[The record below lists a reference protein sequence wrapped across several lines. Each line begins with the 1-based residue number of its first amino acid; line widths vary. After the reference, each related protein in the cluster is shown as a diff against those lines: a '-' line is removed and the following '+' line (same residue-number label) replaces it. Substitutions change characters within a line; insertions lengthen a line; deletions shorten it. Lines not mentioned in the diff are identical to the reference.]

1 MPVARTA
8 PWQKLAADLA
18 EQGVESVYM
27 QRIRQRVD
35 AEQELKQLEQELA
48 GEIARALGRTE
59 DALNMALAELE
70 LLEARCAQLARDGAP
85 VLALEQAAQAF
96 NAQRG
101 LAEKRLR
108 DLVIHREAVGF
119 RRNQQ
124 LYELFPIP
132 PRKRLSSGA

>member
-1 MPVARTA
+1 VARA

-27 QRIRQRVD
+27 ERIRRRVD
-35 AEQELKQLEQELA
+35 AEQELKQLEHELA

-59 DALNMALAELE
+59 HTLNLALAELE
-70 LLEARCAQLARDGAP
+70 LLEARFAQLLQGGAS
-85 VLALEQAAQAF
+85 VLALEQAAEAF
-96 NAQRG
+96 NAQRT
-101 LAEKRLR
+101 LAERRLR
-108 DLVIHREAVGF
+108 DLVIHREAAGF

-132 PRKRLSSGA
+132 PRKQVGTSTSRA

>member
-1 MPVARTA
+1 
-8 PWQKLAADLA
+8 LAADLA

-27 QRIRQRVD
+27 ERIRRRVD

-48 GEIARALGRTE
+48 GEMARALGKTE
-59 DALNMALAELE
+59 HALNLALAELE
-70 LLEARCAQLARDGAP
+70 LLEARFVRLERARAG

-96 NAQRG
+96 NAQRT
-101 LAEKRLR
+101 LAERRLR

-132 PRKRLSSGA
+132 ARKRVGADP